1 MKSVLSFNKE
11 QRETFNLIV
20 SDLSGP
26 TMTAF
31 VLAALESVLDE
42 SNSGFESDEVTDID
56 VCMAALEY
64 FRMQSLGSGD

>member
-26 TMTAF
+26 TMTAL

-42 SNSGFESDEVTDID
+42 SNSGFESDS
-56 VCMAALEY
+56 
-64 FRMQSLGSGD
+64 QP